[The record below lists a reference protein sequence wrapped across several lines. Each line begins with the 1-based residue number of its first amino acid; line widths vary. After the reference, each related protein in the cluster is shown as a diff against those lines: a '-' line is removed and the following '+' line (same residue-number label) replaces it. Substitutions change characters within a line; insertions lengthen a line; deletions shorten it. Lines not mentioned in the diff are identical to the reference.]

1 MTLETKKERACEATD
16 VWETMLTRR
25 LTDELDAFLGET
37 DAEIFLFGDE
47 TTAPRRI
54 EQNDKRPRY
63 KALAAVAASLAFL
76 VVLAATA
83 RVYLARPTSESGAEF
98 RQVDAEPSLLAWSV
112 ESWNETP
119 WARSVEEKLA
129 FVDVFGAGSSSA
141 PEDAATQETTRSG
154 AGGEENAIA
163 EESSKSAL
171 ESSEWFGVEEIADVA
186 QVELLKYEPFVQAVV
201 ASLL

>member
-16 VWETMLTRR
+16 VWESMLTRR

-47 TTAPRRI
+47 TTASRRI

-76 VVLAATA
+76 VGLASTA

-98 RQVDAEPSLLAWSV
+98 RQVDAEPSLLAWSG
-112 ESWNETP
+112 ESWSETS
-119 WARSVEEKLA
+119 WARNV
-129 FVDVFGAGSSSA
+129 
-141 PEDAATQETTRSG
+141 
-154 AGGEENAIA
+154 
-163 EESSKSAL
+163 
-171 ESSEWFGVEEIADVA
+171 
-186 QVELLKYEPFVQAVV
+186 
-201 ASLL
+201 